1 MSDIR
6 GSAGFHDVDVVRV
19 LDVEIVPKVA
29 LLVVDA
35 VQLVQDEAGG
45 GQEARLQVMSQ
56 SLIT

>member
-45 GQEARLQVMSQ
+45 GQEARLQVTSQ